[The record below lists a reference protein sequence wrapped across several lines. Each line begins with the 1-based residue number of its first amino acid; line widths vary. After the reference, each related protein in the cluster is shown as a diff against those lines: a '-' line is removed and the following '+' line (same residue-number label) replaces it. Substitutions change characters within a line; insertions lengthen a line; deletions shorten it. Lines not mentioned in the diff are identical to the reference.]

1 MSDRVKARI
10 DGKLSDGRDIFYFDD
25 ASSSLPST
33 RKVDSR
39 NLGERPQTAQL
50 RYDPLTSEWI
60 TVASHRQQRAF
71 LPPAHACP
79 LCPTSA
85 ENLSELPDLFDVAV
99 FENKGPAFGP
109 EAELI
114 DLPNG
119 KRFGFATRA
128 FGRCEVVVFSPEH
141 SGSLGAM
148 SPERIQTVIRAWMD
162 RTSDLHSTKGV
173 VQVFPFENRGEEIGV
188 TLHHPHG
195 QIYAYPFVTP
205 RTRKLIQSVDSY
217 KGEFFKDLVA
227 FEQAGER
234 KVLETDNFLAFVPF
248 AARWPIELHLL
259 PKRDINDLSN
269 LVDSEVEELSI
280 VYKKLLQAV
289 DGLYETPTPYI
300 SAWHQAPLIEQRQR
314 IRLMLQITSPRR
326 AVDKLKYLAGSE
338 SAMGAFV
345 GDIAPEE
352 TAGKLREVIGD

>member
-1 MSDRVKARI
+1 MKARI
-10 DGKLSDGRDIFYFDD
+10 SGKLADGRDLFYFDD
-25 ASSSLPST
+25 SSSQLPQQ
-33 RKVDSR
+33 RKLDAR
-39 NLGERPQTAQL
+39 DLPERPRTAQL
-50 RYDPLTSEWI
+50 RFDPLTSEWI

-79 LCPTSA
+79 LCPTS
-85 ENLSELPDLFDVAV
+85 EDNLSELPDLFDVAV

-109 EAELI
+109 EVANIEE
-114 DLPNG
+114 PNG
-119 KRFGFATRA
+119 KRFGFATTA

-141 SGSLGAM
+141 QGSLGAM
-148 SPERIQTVIRAWMD
+148 SVERIETVIGAWMN
-162 RTSDLHSTKGV
+162 RTEELQKLSGV
-173 VQVFPFENRGEEIGV
+173 IQVFPFENRGEEIGV

-217 KGEFFKDLVA
+217 SGDFFSDLVK
-227 FEQAGER
+227 FEKEGDR
-234 KVLETDNFLAFVPF
+234 KVIESDNFIAFVPF

-259 PKRDINDLSN
+259 PKRNLNDLSQ
-269 LVDSEVEELSI
+269 LDRTEAKELAV

-289 DGLYETPTPYI
+289 DGMYETPTPYI
-300 SAWHQAPLIEQRQR
+300 SAWHQAPMIERRER

-326 AVDKLKYLAGSE
+326 AADKLKYLAGSE

-352 TAGKLREVIGD
+352 TAGRLRELVRD